1 MNDQVSVAQF
11 HELRE
16 EVLLL
21 RETIMEERKERHRI
35 EQQLAYETEKSNIL
49 HQELNNFKVELQK
62 YRNEIEKCRTEHEEE
77 INRLLQ
83 EVVQERQHS
92 LRAETELKME
102 AAKLEDLCCTLEQW
116 RDEDRRERYQL
127 EEQHAEREV
136 GWKGAVEEQ
145 KGEVEKLKIVVDK
158 YCHDVDE
165 FREFLSRENIMIS
178 GIWAEQLEEV
188 HNIKDRI
195 DVLNKESQAKSK
207 EIAQMKQRVNE
218 CDDAI
223 TRQAR
228 GSGTLAVGK

>member
-1 MNDQVSVAQF
+1 MAQF

-16 EVLLL
+16 EGLLL
-21 RETIMEERKERHRI
+21 KETIMEERKERHCI

-49 HQELNNFKVELQK
+49 HQALDNFKVELQK
-62 YRNEIEKCRTEHEEE
+62 YRNEIEKCRREHEEK

-102 AAKLEDLCCTLEQW
+102 AAKLEDLCCTLDQW

-136 GWKGAVEEQ
+136 RWKEAVEEQ
-145 KGEVEKLKIVVDK
+145 KREVEKLKMVVDK

-178 GIWAEQLEEV
+178 AIWAEQLAEV
-188 HNIKDRI
+188 RNISDRI
-195 DVLNKESQAKSK
+195 NVLNKASEAKSK

-218 CDDAI
+218 CDEAI

-228 GSGTLAVGK
+228 GSSTLAVGK